1 MSALTGA
8 STGKSGWREP
18 ILNYFSSDVASFA
31 RLTIAADPDGL
42 LTEQDLVQEIQC
54 RGFDL
59 IPFDDAIA
67 FRYAYESRFRAVWD
81 RRDETT
87 LVVVLRAL
95 RSDVEALPFDLLHEA
110 KRHSRLL
117 SFGISELFP
126 NLAPHVLL
134 DLDRADL
141 DPLYQAQ
148 QTYDPGQL
156 GENATR
162 DFVLRHVFE
171 LAPELIKRPSDLLRV
186 LLRRHYGA
194 RVVPGSLDARFIQR
208 LQQSGAFADWPLDQI
223 VPSRGAFF
231 SFLQERWPVFLR
243 SRQSPDGGLASKV
256 KEPENRYYAGP
267 EILPFHSPDVRVYI
281 DNLFVEGLLEPV
293 AMLLEEAPAEQWIR
307 AGILVEE
314 EPARSRQRLDKLGAT
329 LESSIPEESAGYR
342 EWIAF
347 AFRWA
352 TWLGLRFDPDVT
364 GSSAIET
371 PAGDAIDLEPLDRL
385 HNEVE
390 RRFRAWMTARYA
402 ALHNLS
408 YLPKPVMVHQIPH
421 YLGHLRSQSAEA
433 IGDRIALLVID
444 GLALDQWAI
453 LKEALHGFRF
463 EEDGAFAWV
472 PTLTQITR
480 QSIFVGEPPMFFAK
494 TIRGTFAE
502 GSHWTRL
509 WADKGL
515 SRHEVFYVAPQGKK
529 EETEEV
535 EKALLEAADHPR
547 CRILGGVVGT
557 IDQNMHQTD
566 LGTDGMHSMVR
577 HWARTGRLQAIIAA
591 LLERD
596 FAVFLT
602 ADHGN
607 VFGRGIG
614 KPNVGA
620 AAKQR
625 GERAHIFESELIRT
639 SVHEQYPGSLEWPQI
654 GLPPDL
660 WALIAPVRACFLPEG
675 KAAVSHGGISLEE
688 VIVPFVRVSVA

>member
-1 MSALTGA
+1 MSAFP
-8 STGKSGWREP
+8 GKTPGEAGWREP
-18 ILNYFSSDVASFA
+18 VLKYFSSDVASFA

-42 LTEQDLVQEIQC
+42 LTEQDLVQESRR
-54 RGFDL
+54 RGFDR

-67 FRYAYESRFRAVWD
+67 FRYAYESRFRSVWD
-81 RRDETT
+81 RQEETT
-87 LVVVLRAL
+87 LVVVLRAP
-95 RSDVEALPFDLLHEA
+95 RSNVEALPFDLLHEA

-117 SFGISELFP
+117 SFGITEIFP

-134 DLDRADL
+134 ELDRGDL

-148 QTYDPGQL
+148 QTHDPGQL

-171 LAPELIKRPSDLLRV
+171 LAPELIKSTADLLRV
-186 LLRRHYGA
+186 LLRRHYRG
-194 RVVPGSLDARFIQR
+194 RVAPRSLDERFIQLLR
-208 LQQSGAFADWPLDQI
+208 QSGAFADWPLDEI
-223 VPSRGAFF
+223 VPSRNAFF
-231 SFLQERWPVFLR
+231 SFLQERWPAFLR
-243 SRQSPDGGLASKV
+243 NRQVPGSAAASQV
-256 KEPENRYYAGP
+256 KEPDALNYAGP
-267 EILPFHSPDVRVYI
+267 EILPFENPDVRVYI

-293 AMLLEEAPAEQWIR
+293 EPVSDEVPTEEWIR
-307 AGILVEE
+307 AGILVEDE
-314 EPARSRQRLDKLGAT
+314 LTRSRRRLEKLGAA

-352 TWLGLRFDPDVT
+352 TWLGLRFDPNVT
-364 GSSAIET
+364 KPLAD
-371 PAGDAIDLEPLDRL
+371 DALDPVPLNSLHDR
-385 HNEVE
+385 VE
-390 RRFRAWMTARYA
+390 LRFREWMTARYA
-402 ALHNLS
+402 AIQSLS

-421 YLGHLRSQSAEA
+421 FLGHLRSQSAES
-433 IGDRIALLVID
+433 IGDKIALLVID

-453 LKEALHGFRF
+453 LKESLHEFRL

-472 PTLTQITR
+472 PTLTQVTR
-480 QSIFVGEPPMFFAK
+480 QSIFAGEPPMFFAK

-509 WADKGL
+509 WGDKGL

-535 EKALLEAADHPR
+535 EKALLEAADHPK

-577 HWARTGRLQAIIAA
+577 HWASTGRIRAIIGA
-591 LLERD
+591 LVERD

-602 ADHGN
+602 SDHGN

-614 KPNVGA
+614 KPDVGA

-625 GERAHIFESELIRT
+625 GERAHIFESELIRA

-660 WALIAPVRACFLPEG
+660 WALIAPIRSCFLREG

-688 VIVPFVRVSVA
+688 VIVPFVRVSAA

>member
-1 MSALTGA
+1 MSDATTTT
-8 STGKSGWREP
+8 SWRQP
-18 ILNYFSSDVASFA
+18 ILMHFSSDVPSFA

-42 LTEQDLVQEIQC
+42 LTEQDLVQELWN
-54 RGFDL
+54 RGFEL

-67 FRYAYESRFRAVWD
+67 FRYAYESRLRSLWE
-81 RRDETT
+81 RQEKPT
-87 LVVVLRAL
+87 LVVVLRAPG
-95 RSDVEALPFDLLHEA
+95 SDLEAVPFDLLYEA

-117 SFGISELFP
+117 SFGIGEIFP
-126 NLAPHVLL
+126 NLSPHVLL
-134 DLDRADL
+134 ELDHADL

-148 QTYDPGQL
+148 QTCDPGKL

-162 DFVLRHVFE
+162 EFVLRYVFE
-171 LAPELIKRPSDLLRV
+171 LTPELIKSPADLLRV
-186 LLRRHYGA
+186 LLRRHYTGRA
-194 RVVPGSLDARFIQR
+194 VPRSLDERFINLLQR
-208 LQQSGAFADWPLDQI
+208 SDAFADWPLDQV
-223 VPSRGAFF
+223 VPSRSAFF
-231 SFLQERWPVFLR
+231 SFLQERWPAFLR
-243 SRQSPDGGLASKV
+243 NRQMLRRASESEV
-256 KEPENRYYAGP
+256 KKPKALYYIGP
-267 EILPFHSPDVRVYI
+267 EILPFDNPDVRVYI

-293 AMLLEEAPAEQWIR
+293 APISDSAPTEEWMR
-307 AGILVEE
+307 AGILVEDE
-314 EPARSRQRLDKLGAT
+314 VARSRLRLEKLRAN
-329 LESSIPEESAGYR
+329 LESSIPEKSAGYH

-352 TWLGLRFDPDVT
+352 RWLGLRFDPSVT
-364 GSSAIET
+364 K
-371 PAGDAIDLEPLDRL
+371 PLAGDALDPEPLDSL
-385 HNEVE
+385 HDRVE
-390 RRFRAWMTARYA
+390 LRFREWMTARYA
-402 ALHNLS
+402 ALHSLS

-421 YLGHLRSQSAEA
+421 FIGHIRGQGGEDGA
-433 IGDRIALLVID
+433 DRIALLVID
-444 GLALDQWAI
+444 GMALDQWAI
-453 LKEALHGFRF
+453 LKESLDGFRL
-463 EEDGAFAWV
+463 EEDAAFAWV
-472 PTLTQITR
+472 PTLTQVTR
-480 QSIFVGEPPMFFAK
+480 QSIFAGEPPMFFAK

-502 GSHWTRL
+502 ESHWTRL

-529 EETEEV
+529 EETEEMG
-535 EKALLEAADHPR
+535 KALLEAADHPR

-577 HWARTGRLQAIIAA
+577 HWSSTGRMRAIIAA
-591 LLERD
+591 LVERD

-625 GERAHIFESELIRT
+625 GERAHIFESELIRA

-660 WALIAPVRACFLPEG
+660 WALIAPIRSCFLPEG

-688 VIVPFVRVSVA
+688 VIVPFVRVSAS